1 MCSQVKSICTYL
13 STGTM
18 LQGAAL
24 DDIIFQLRLE
34 MTLPEC
40 VSSIAFVFAYVSV
53 NCVTMQAWVDKQDVK
68 RRLVVQGIWRFLLVQ
83 EENIIRRSSLW
94 RKDISTVLECRY

>member
-1 MCSQVKSICTYL
+1 MPFGNHNKIREWEYLYWDPYNQVCTQAIRWFHESMLHKQGYHQMCSQVKSICTYL

-34 MTLPEC
+34 MTLLES

-53 NCVTMQAWVDKQDVK
+53 ICGTM
-68 RRLVVQGIWRFLLVQ
+68 
-83 EENIIRRSSLW
+83 
-94 RKDISTVLECRY
+94 